1 MVDIYYAD
9 TSALLKRY
17 VQEVGSPWLIA
28 LVAPE
33 QHPLVIASK
42 LTIVEMTSAFA
53 RRRRENTIT
62 GAMYDEVNQAFLDD
76 CRAQYQLVDVDDSII
91 ARAQELLDSH
101 PLRAYDAM
109 HLATALI
116 VNQFYVNTYQRPL
129 TFLCADDRLNVAA
142 SAEGL
147 AVDNP
152 NHHP

>member
-28 LVAPE
+28 LIAPE
-33 QHPLVIASK
+33 QHPLVVTSK
-42 LTIVEMTSAFA
+42 LTAVETTSAFA
-53 RRRRENTIT
+53 RRRREGTIT
-62 GAMYDEVNQAFLDD
+62 DIIYGEVNQAFLDD
-76 CRAQYQLVDVDDSII
+76 CRTHYQLVDVDDSII
-91 ARAQELLDSH
+91 ALARELLDRH

-116 VNQFYVNTYQRPL
+116 VNQFCVDTYQRSL
-129 TFLCADDRLNVAA
+129 TFLSADDRLNAAA

-152 NHHP
+152 NHHS

>member
-1 MVDIYYAD
+1 M
-9 TSALLKRY
+9 K
-17 VQEVGSPWLIA
+17 EVGSPWLTA

-33 QHPLVIASK
+33 QHPLVVASK
-42 LTIVEMTSAFA
+42 LTVVEMTSAFA
-53 RRRRENTIT
+53 RRRRDDTIT
-62 GAMYDEVNQAFLDD
+62 GAMYSEVNQAFLDD

-91 ARAQELLDSH
+91 ARAQELLDRH

-116 VNQFYVNTYQRPL
+116 VNQFYVDTCRRPI
-129 TFLCADDRLNVAA
+129 TFLSADDCLNAAA

-147 AVDNP
+147 VVDNP